1 MDELRLKLAVQKSGR
16 LTDPSVDLLTRC
28 GLKLSRGKDQLMCFG
43 ENMPLDVL
51 FVRDDDIP
59 DLVQEDVCDLGL
71 VGLNVLEENRLELAA
86 RGQPARYQQ
95 VRTLDFG
102 RCRLSLAVPDG
113 MSFEGPRTL
122 QGKRIATTYPF
133 MLARYLRERD
143 VQAEI
148 VTLSGAVEIAP
159 RLGRADLICDLV
171 STGSTLQ
178 ANHLHE
184 VETVLE
190 SHAVLIRTPLTLPP
204 EKDEWVERLLMR
216 IEGVQSVR
224 ESKYIMLHAP
234 RSALPEI
241 RKLLPGSESP
251 TIIPLEGNPDK
262 VAIHAVCRE
271 NVFWETLESL
281 KKAGASALLV
291 LPVEKMLALIH
302 AYSGLELSFGT

>member
-16 LTDPSVDLLTRC
+16 LTDPSLDMLIRC
-28 GLKLSRGKDQLMCFG
+28 GLKISRGKDQLVGYG

-71 VGLNVLEENRLELAA
+71 VGVNVLEEKRLELLS
-86 RGQPARYQQ
+86 RGQKARFEQ

-113 MSFEGPRTL
+113 FTFEGSASLR
-122 QGKRIATTYPF
+122 GKRIATTYPF
-133 MLARYLRERD
+133 LLEKYLRDRD
-143 VQAEI
+143 IKADI

-184 VETVLE
+184 VETVLQ
-190 SHAVLIRTPLTLPP
+190 SHAALIRTPLDLPP
-204 EKDEWVERLLMR
+204 EKAEWVERLLMR
-216 IEGVQSVR
+216 IDGVQQVR

-234 RSALPEI
+234 RSALPQI
-241 RKLLPGSESP
+241 RKLLPGSEFP
-251 TIIPLEGNPDK
+251 TIIPLEGSTDK
-262 VAIHAVCRE
+262 VAVHAVCRE

-291 LPVEKMLALIH
+291 LPVEKMLV
-302 AYSGLELSFGT
+302 

>member
-1 MDELRLKLAVQKSGR
+1 MDETRLKLAVQKSGR
-16 LTDPSVDLLTRC
+16 LTEPSLDLLHRC
-28 GLKLSRGKDQLMCFG
+28 GLKLARGKDQLMGFG

-71 VGLNVLEENRLELAA
+71 VGLNVIEEKRLELAA
-86 RGQPARYQQ
+86 RGHQARFQQ

-113 MSFEGPRTL
+113 FTFEGAATL
-122 QGKRIATTYPF
+122 RGRRIATTYPC
-133 MLARYLRERD
+133 LLEKYLRDRD
-143 VQAEI
+143 IRAEI

-178 ANHLHE
+178 ANHLRE

-190 SHAVLIRTPLTLPP
+190 SHAVLIRTPLELTA
-204 EKDEWVERLLMR
+204 EKAEWVERLLMR
-216 IEGVQSVR
+216 IDGVQQVK

-234 RSALPEI
+234 RSALPQI

-251 TIIPLEGNPDK
+251 TIIPLEGFPDK

-291 LPVEKMLALIH
+291 LPVEKMLA
-302 AYSGLELSFGT
+302 

>member
-1 MDELRLKLAVQKSGR
+1 MDDTRLKLAVQKSGR
-16 LTDPSVDLLTRC
+16 LTDPSLDLLARC
-28 GLKLSRGKDQLMCFG
+28 GLKLSRGKDQLMGYG

-71 VGLNVLEENRLELAA
+71 VGLNVLEEKRLELQA
-86 RGQPARYQQ
+86 RGAQARFQQ
-95 VRTLDFG
+95 LRTLDFG
-102 RCRLSLAVPDG
+102 RCRLSLAVP
-113 MSFEGPRTL
+113 EGASYEGAASLR
-122 QGKRIATTYPF
+122 GKRIATTYPF
-133 MLARYLRERD
+133 MLANFLRQRD
-143 VQAEI
+143 VNAEI

-178 ANHLHE
+178 ANHLRE

-190 SHAVLIRTPLTLPP
+190 SHAVLIRTPLQVPP
-204 EKDEWVERLLMR
+204 EKEEWVERLLLR
-216 IEGVQSVR
+216 IEGVQQVR

-234 RSALPEI
+234 RAALPEI
-241 RKLLPGSESP
+241 RRLLPGSESP
-251 TIIPLEGNPDK
+251 TIIPLEGFPDR
-262 VAIHAVCRE
+262 VAVHAVCRE

-291 LPVEKMLALIH
+291 LPVEKMLA
-302 AYSGLELSFGT
+302 

>member
-1 MDELRLKLAVQKSGR
+1 MDELRLKLAIQKSGR
-16 LTDPSVDLLTRC
+16 LTDPSLDLLGRC
-28 GLKLSRGKDQLMCFG
+28 GLKISRGKDQLMAYG

-71 VGLNVLEENRLELAA
+71 VGLNVLEEKRLELAS
-86 RGQPARYQQ
+86 RGHPVRFQQ
-95 VRTLDFG
+95 VRNLDFG

-113 MSFEGPRTL
+113 AVFAGAESLR
-122 QGKRIATTYPF
+122 GKRIATTYPF
-133 MLARYLRERD
+133 LLENYLRERD
-143 VQAEI
+143 IRAEI

-178 ANHLHE
+178 ANHLRE

-190 SHAVLIRTPLTLPP
+190 SHAVLIRTPLALAPL
-204 EKDEWVERLLMR
+204 KDEWVERLLMR
-216 IEGVQSVR
+216 IDGVQQVR

-234 RSALPEI
+234 RQALPEI

-251 TIIPLEGNPDK
+251 TIIPLEGFPDK
-262 VAIHAVCRE
+262 VAVHAVCRE

-291 LPVEKMLALIH
+291 LPVEKMLA
-302 AYSGLELSFGT
+302 

>member
-1 MDELRLKLAVQKSGR
+1 MDETRLKLAVQKSGR
-16 LTDPSVDLLTRC
+16 LTEPSLDILSRC
-28 GLKLSRGKDQLMCFG
+28 GLKLARGKDQLMGFG

-71 VGLNVLEENRLELAA
+71 VGLNVLEEKRLELLS
-86 RGQPARYQQ
+86 RGQQARFQT
-95 VRTLDFG
+95 VRQLDFG

-113 MSFEGPRTL
+113 FTFEGAATL
-122 QGKRIATTYPF
+122 RGRRIATTYPF
-133 MLARYLRERD
+133 LLERYLRERD
-143 VQAEI
+143 IKADI
-148 VTLSGAVEIAP
+148 VILSGAVEIAP

-178 ANHLHE
+178 ANHLRE

-190 SHAVLIRTPLTLPP
+190 SHAVLIRTPLPLLPQ
-204 EKDEWVERLLMR
+204 KDEWVERLLMR
-216 IEGVQSVR
+216 IEGVQQVR

-234 RSALPEI
+234 RSALPQI

-251 TIIPLEGNPDK
+251 TIIPLEGSPDK
-262 VAIHAVCRE
+262 VAVHAVCRE

-291 LPVEKMLALIH
+291 LPVEKMLA
-302 AYSGLELSFGT
+302 

>member
-1 MDELRLKLAVQKSGR
+1 MKPNDKDQRLKLAVQKSGR
-16 LTDPSVDLLTRC
+16 LTDNSLELLKSC
-28 GLKLSRGKDQLMCFG
+28 GLKLSRGRDQLMGFG

-71 VGLNVLEENRLELAA
+71 VGRNVLEEKRLEMISKGHKPTFTEL
-86 RGQPARYQQ
+86 
-95 VRTLDFG
+95 RTLEYG
-102 RCRLSLAVPDG
+102 RCRLSLAIP
-113 MSFEGPRTL
+113 EGFNYEGSRSL
-122 QGKRIATTYPF
+122 AGKRIATSYPF
-133 MLARYLRERD
+133 TLENWLRERGVAAD
-143 VQAEI
+143 I

-178 ANHLHE
+178 ANHLRE

-190 SHAVLIRTPLTLPP
+190 SQALLIRTPVALSPV
-204 EKDEWVERLLMR
+204 KQEWVERILAR
-216 IEGVQSVR
+216 IDGVRQVR

-241 RKLLPGSESP
+241 RRLLPGSEFP
-251 TIIPLEGNPDK
+251 TIIPLEGSNEK

-281 KKAGASALLV
+281 KKAGASSLLV
-291 LPVEKMLALIH
+291 LPVEKMLV
-302 AYSGLELSFGT
+302 

>member
-1 MDELRLKLAVQKSGR
+1 MDEQRLKLAVQKSGR
-16 LTDPSVDLLTRC
+16 LTDPSLDILARC
-28 GLKLSRGKDQLMCFG
+28 GLKLSRGKDQLVGYG

-71 VGLNVLEENRLELAA
+71 VGLNVLEEKRLELQERGLAA
-86 RGQPARYQQ
+86 RFQQ
-95 VRTLDFG
+95 IRHLDFG
-102 RCRLSLAVPDG
+102 RCRLCLAVPEG
-113 MSFEGPRTL
+113 VSFEGAASLR
-122 QGKRIATTYPF
+122 GKRIATTYPY
-133 MLARYLRERD
+133 LLKQYLRERD
-143 VQAEI
+143 LTAEI

-178 ANHLHE
+178 ANHLRE

-190 SHAVLIRTPLTLPP
+190 SHAVVIRTPIALPHG
-204 EKDEWVERLLMR
+204 KDEWVERLMMR
-216 IEGVQSVR
+216 IDGVQQVK

-234 RSALPEI
+234 RDALPEI
-241 RKLLPGSESP
+241 RRLLPGSETP
-251 TIIPLEGNPDK
+251 TIIPLEGFPDR

-271 NVFWETLESL
+271 NVFWETLEGL

-291 LPVEKMLALIH
+291 LPVEKMLV
-302 AYSGLELSFGT
+302 